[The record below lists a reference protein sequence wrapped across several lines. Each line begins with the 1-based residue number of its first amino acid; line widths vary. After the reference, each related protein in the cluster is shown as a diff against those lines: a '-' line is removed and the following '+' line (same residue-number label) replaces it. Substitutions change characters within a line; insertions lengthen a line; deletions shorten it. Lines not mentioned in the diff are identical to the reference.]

1 MTGDQE
7 RSEMTGPDR
16 AVRGGVLIVDDDAP
30 IRNLLHQ
37 VFKRLGLTT
46 REAKDGVEA
55 LSCIDEQLPDLVMLD
70 LMMPRMNGWQVLEHL
85 RDNGILDE
93 LPVVVLTAVGPVRAE
108 GLKEFPIRAVLG
120 KPFEIRELIETVQ
133 QILD

>member
-16 AVRGGVLIVDDDAP
+16 ALRGGVLIVDDDAP